1 MTSLLNIL
9 CLNILGFYFTK
20 ISFESTTT
28 KYYLKICSFSVIIPI
43 TIGRSNIEMKIVI
56 HKTLK
61 HFLYKSLLN
70 YEKCKELLINFMVM
84 KLNVLIV
91 AILLMTSCGK
101 NNKTA
106 EVIKEATEKVV
117 ENEINKPILELE
129 VYDYAGFETFLNKK
143 DNKVYV
149 INFWATWCAP
159 CVKELPYFEKLNSEY
174 KNKNVEVILVS
185 LDFPH
190 LYDKKLK
197 PFIKDKKLS
206 SKVIALD
213 DVDMNTWIPK
223 VDESW
228 SGSIPAT
235 IIYKNDN
242 RKFYEQSFTY
252 EELEKEVKK
261 FL

>member
-1 MTSLLNIL
+1 
-9 CLNILGFYFTK
+9 
-20 ISFESTTT
+20 
-28 KYYLKICSFSVIIPI
+28 
-43 TIGRSNIEMKIVI
+43 
-56 HKTLK
+56 
-61 HFLYKSLLN
+61 
-70 YEKCKELLINFMVM
+70 MVM

-91 AILLMTSCGK
+91 VILLMTSCGK
-101 NNKTA
+101 KNKTVEVFNEATA
-106 EVIKEATEKVV
+106 EVVEK
-117 ENEINKPILELE
+117 EINKPETEPELE
-129 VYDYAGFETFLNKK
+129 VYDYAGFEKFLNKK
-143 DNKVYV
+143 NGKVYV
-149 INFWATWCAP
+149 LNFWATWCAP
-159 CVKELPYFEKLNSEY
+159 CVKELPYFEKLNREY

-235 IIYKNDN
+235 IIYKNDS

-252 EELEKEVKK
+252 EELEKEVKQ
-261 FL
+261 FLN